1 MSEKNKEIVEK
12 ANALLAESKT
22 EEFLLLCA
30 EDVEWTLLADT
41 PSKMKG
47 RIAIAE
53 FMASSQ
59 GQESPNFTIDNVIA
73 DGEFVV
79 ANGDMTMKTKEG
91 ETVPY
96 AFCDM
101 YTFKDGKIAELLTF
115 INKTQAEKTTKES
128 SAAA

>member
-12 ANALLAESKT
+12 ANALLAEGKT

-30 EDVEWTLLADT
+30 DDVEWTILAET
-41 PSKMKG
+41 PSNMKG
-47 RIAIAE
+47 REAIRK

-59 GQESPNFTIDNVIA
+59 GQDPPKFTVDNVIA

-79 ANGDMTMKTKEG
+79 ANGDMTMKSKEG

-96 AFCDM
+96 AYCDM
-101 YTFKDGKIAELLTF
+101 YTFEDGKIAELRTF
-115 INKTQAEKTTKES
+115 MNKTQAEATKEN
-128 SAAA
+128 SAGA